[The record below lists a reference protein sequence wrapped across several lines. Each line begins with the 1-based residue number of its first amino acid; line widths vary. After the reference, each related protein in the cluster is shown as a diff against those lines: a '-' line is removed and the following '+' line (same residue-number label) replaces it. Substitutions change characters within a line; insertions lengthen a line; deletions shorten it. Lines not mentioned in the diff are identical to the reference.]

1 MVLMRARLAGL
12 ACLIA
17 FGCGMAGALAQQP
30 ASPPAV
36 PAAPA
41 PPATPAMPGN
51 LSVLVVDFQALLQN
65 SKASKLVRQQ
75 MEAKRAEYQKDL
87 SHQQDALRQEGD
99 AVQRQQATMTPE
111 QINAKRKELQVKVNA
126 FDRDLEAK
134 RQALERSNADA
145 LQKIQEVM
153 VKIITDIAK
162 DRKANVVLQRSELV
176 LYDPGFDITD
186 EVLQRLDEQLPTLT
200 VNFVAPVVANAPD
213 QGATPAAT
221 PGATPAATP
230 GATPPKKKK

>member
-1 MVLMRARLAGL
+1 MVLMHARLAGL
-12 ACLIA
+12 ACLVA
-17 FGCGMAGALAQQP
+17 FGCSIGGALAQQP
-30 ASPPAV
+30 ASPPAA
-36 PAAPA
+36 PAAPV
-41 PPATPAMPGN
+41 TPGS

-99 AVQRQQATMTPE
+99 ALQRQQATMTPD
-111 QINAKRKELQVKVNA
+111 QVNAKRKELQVKVNA

-200 VNFVAPVVANAPD
+200 VNFVAPVAANAPD

-230 GATPPKKKK
+230 AATPGATPPKKKK